1 MSDDNPMA
9 ASMKTMTYTM
19 PLISVVFGFTL
30 PAGLG
35 LYWVASAAVRSV
47 QQLAV
52 NKYLSKKSI
61 DDIIKENQEKAKK
74 KREKKGTSAE
84 EINKMATTST
94 RNVGTSS
101 SKAKG
106 RAIDAEKEEKIRK
119 AQELA
124 KNAKPGSLTSKAN
137 LVNKY
142 NSGGC
147 GTGMNGMK
155 GSIRVSA
162 KTLDDAITEAL
173 IQLGVTSDRLEYNV
187 IEKGSAGFL
196 GIGMKQA
203 VIEAW
208 KKEDKEEEEFLKAVE
223 ETIRENPV
231 KEYFAKEDNVKEDDV
246 KEHQAEEAAKKEEAV
261 REEKTEK
268 EEASANAK
276 EEKSEPVSVKE
287 KELLAKVE
295 DETIR
300 YVEQFVKDTLK
311 AMDMDV
317 EITSSIDKD
326 GALYVDMKGENMG
339 ILIGKRGQ
347 TLDSLQYLANRV
359 ANKHQSGYVRVKLD
373 TENYRARREE
383 TLKHLAKNI
392 AHKVKRNRR
401 PVILEPMNPYE
412 RRIIHSTLQSD
423 PYVTTHS
430 EGEEPYRKVVVTLKR

>member
-1 MSDDNPMA
+1 
-9 ASMKTMTYTM
+9 
-19 PLISVVFGFTL
+19 
-30 PAGLG
+30 
-35 LYWVASAAVRSV
+35 
-47 QQLAV
+47 
-52 NKYLSKKSI
+52 
-61 DDIIKENQEKAKK
+61 
-74 KREKKGTSAE
+74 
-84 EINKMATTST
+84 
-94 RNVGTSS
+94 
-101 SKAKG
+101 
-106 RAIDAEKEEKIRK
+106 
-119 AQELA
+119 
-124 KNAKPGSLTSKAN
+124 
-137 LVNKY
+137 
-142 NSGGC
+142 
-147 GTGMNGMK
+147 MK

-208 KKEDKEEEEFLKAVE
+208 KKEDKEEEAFLKAVE
-223 ETIRENPV
+223 ETIRETPV
-231 KEYFAKEDNVKEDDV
+231 KGYFTKEDDV
-246 KEHQAEEAAKKEEAV
+246 KEQPKEEVAEKEEAV

-268 EEASANAK
+268 EEAFVNVK
-276 EEKSEPVSVKE
+276 EEKPEPVSVKE
-287 KELLAKVE
+287 KERLVKVE

-300 YVEQFVKDTLK
+300 SVEQFVKDTLK
-311 AMDMDV
+311 AMNMEV
-317 EITSSIDKD
+317 EITSSIDEN

-383 TLKHLAKNI
+383 TLRHLAKNI

>member
-1 MSDDNPMA
+1 
-9 ASMKTMTYTM
+9 
-19 PLISVVFGFTL
+19 
-30 PAGLG
+30 
-35 LYWVASAAVRSV
+35 
-47 QQLAV
+47 
-52 NKYLSKKSI
+52 
-61 DDIIKENQEKAKK
+61 
-74 KREKKGTSAE
+74 
-84 EINKMATTST
+84 
-94 RNVGTSS
+94 
-101 SKAKG
+101 
-106 RAIDAEKEEKIRK
+106 
-119 AQELA
+119 
-124 KNAKPGSLTSKAN
+124 
-137 LVNKY
+137 
-142 NSGGC
+142 
-147 GTGMNGMK
+147 MNGMK

-231 KEYFAKEDNVKEDDV
+231 KEYFVKEDDV

-430 EGEEPYRKVVVTLKR
+430 